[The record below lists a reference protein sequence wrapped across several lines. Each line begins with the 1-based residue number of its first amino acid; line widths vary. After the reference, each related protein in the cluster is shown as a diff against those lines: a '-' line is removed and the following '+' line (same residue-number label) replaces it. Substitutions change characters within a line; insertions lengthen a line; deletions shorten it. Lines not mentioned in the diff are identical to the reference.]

1 MTNLF
6 ANKKIQKITLFLL
19 VFFTFVTV
27 TNVSAKS
34 GYTYD
39 SKGNPIYSTE
49 GFTVN
54 SQPISYPSLG
64 INESQYEPSDLFIY
78 TPSVGDREIYLTDS
92 KLNKVFVFDEEFNA
106 LKQFNYAIFEPNELN
121 YTTITEV
128 KTYNSSNSRS
138 EKIFKTDAEAVPSA
152 DGKGYKLYFSNV
164 SSIYR
169 SVTSSATDDLDLIY
183 VCDKGNNQVVILDAT
198 KYDSENGT
206 YRIYQVVTKPYDE
219 LGDTTSFSPKKII
232 TDIKGR
238 MYIIADNVTDGIMQ
252 FSVKGQFD
260 RYTGTNDITLS
271 AWEIF
276 WRNLSTEAQLATQ
289 KTLYNTT
296 FNSMAYSNTMIYT
309 TSNAII
315 NSDDTKNTKIM
326 IKKINPSGDDI
337 LRRNG
342 YKEPMG
348 DVKFPEAKDMNS
360 IVDDTGP
367 SQLVGI
373 TVNTYGVYSVVDSK
387 RGRIFSYDNEGNLL
401 YISGGNGEQAD
412 KLSNPVAIQYLDED
426 LLILDKN
433 KGTIVRFEPTE
444 IASIIN
450 KAVEQEYIGRS
461 SRLGIVPVYNVNTKT
476 WWIDKV
482 NTGLG
487 NENAKTEVIDGY
499 WYIDNVNTN
508 IKEEALAAADYWE
521 EVVKLNANYE
531 YAYVG
536 IGHKYL
542 NNKDYK
548 EAMNY
553 FKLGQNRDYYSKAFK
568 QYRDGI
574 IKEWFA
580 PVVVTLIALYVGKK
594 VYVAIRN
601 KKLGIRKEQETGI
614 GDE

>member
-54 SQPISYPSLG
+54 SQPISYASLG
-64 INESQYEPSDLFIY
+64 INESNYEPSDLFIY

-92 KLNKVFVFDEEFNA
+92 KLNKVFVFDDEFNA

-128 KTYNSSNSRS
+128 KSYNAAISRS
-138 EKIFKTDAEAVPSA
+138 EKMFKTDADAVPST

-169 SVTSSATDDLDLIY
+169 SVTSSATSDLDLIY

-198 KYDSENGT
+198 KYDSEAGT

-219 LGDTTSFSPKKII
+219 LDDATSFSPKKII

-348 DVKFPEAKDMNS
+348 DVKFSEAKDMNS
-360 IVDDTGP
+360 ATDDTGP

-476 WWIDKV
+476 WWIDKT

-508 IKEEALAAADYWE
+508 IEEEALAAADYWE

-580 PVVVTLIALYVGKK
+580 PVVVTLVALYVGKK

-601 KKLGIRKEQETGI
+601 KKLGIKKVEETGI